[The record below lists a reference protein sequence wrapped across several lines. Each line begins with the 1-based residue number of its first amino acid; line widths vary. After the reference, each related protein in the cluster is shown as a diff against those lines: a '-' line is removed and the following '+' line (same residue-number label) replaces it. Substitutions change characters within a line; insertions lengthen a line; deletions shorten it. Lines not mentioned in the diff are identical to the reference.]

1 MVIHRAGIYVTVL
14 GGGQSSE
21 REISLAS
28 GAAVAYACCRLG
40 YQVYEADIAP
50 DDARALRVKS
60 DVVFPVLHGHFGEDG
75 QLQELLEQ
83 LQLCYVG
90 SDSSASRLAMDKDAA
105 KRIWQQAG
113 LPTAPWRTFEQPI
126 PPHPDGIHFPVVI
139 KPTGEGSSIGISF
152 CETEN
157 ELREAVS
164 RLVPVYGKVIA
175 ERRLTGKELTV
186 GILGDA
192 PLPVV
197 QIKPAVEFY
206 DYAAK
211 YDRNDTQ
218 YLLEPE
224 VDADI
229 YRQVQQI
236 ALQAFQSLGCRDY
249 GRVDLIVDE
258 ILGPQLLEINTIPGF
273 TSHSLLPKAA
283 AHAGINFDQLV
294 DTLIQMALFRV
305 Q

>member
-1 MVIHRAGIYVTVL
+1 L
-14 GGGQSSE
+14 E
-21 REISLAS
+21 S
-28 GAAVAYACCRLG
+28 GAAVADACRHLG
-40 YQVYEADIAP
+40 YQVYEADILP
-50 DDARALRVKS
+50 DDASALRVKS
-60 DVVFPVLHGHFGEDG
+60 DVVFPVLHGFFGEDG

-90 SDSSASRLAMDKDAA
+90 SDPAASRLAMDKDAA
-105 KRIWQQAG
+105 KRIWQQAE

-126 PPHPDGIHFPVVI
+126 PLRFDGVRFPAVV
-139 KPTGEGSSIGISF
+139 KPVSEGSSIGVSF

-157 ELREAVS
+157 ELREAVL
-164 RLVPVYGKVIA
+164 RLLPTYGKVIV
-175 ERRLTGKELTV
+175 EQRLTGMELTV
-186 GILGDA
+186 GILGNA
-192 PLPVV
+192 PLPIV
-197 QIKPAVEFY
+197 QIKPAAGFY

-211 YDRNDTQ
+211 YDRDDTQ

-224 VDADI
+224 IDATI

-236 ALQAFQSLGCRDY
+236 ALEAFRLLGCRDY

-258 ILGPQLLEINTIPGF
+258 TLGLQLLEVNTIPGF

-283 AHAGINFDQLV
+283 KHAGIDLDRLV
-294 DTLIQMALFRV
+294 DTLIQRALFRV